1 MPDLSNQRRLAA
13 QLLKCGEGRVWID
26 PASQEELAD
35 AVTRADIRSAI
46 KARVIRRK
54 RIVGT
59 SRVRARRHRAE
70 VAKGR
75 HSGPG
80 SRRGTP
86 YARVDRKER
95 WMRRIRAQRSLLN
108 ELREQKRIPAPIYRE
123 FYRRAKGG
131 MFRSRAHLLLNLRLG
146 GHLPPETPAAAP
158 SARGR

>member
-1 MPDLSNQRRLAA
+1 VPDLTNQRRMAA
-13 QLLKCGEGRVWID
+13 AILKCGLGRVWID
-26 PASQEELAD
+26 PASEQEIAD

-54 RIVGT
+54 AIQGT
-59 SRVRARRHRAE
+59 SRVRARVHAAE

-86 YARVDRKER
+86 LARVPKKSR
-95 WMRRIRAQRSLLN
+95 WMMRIRAQRDLLK
-108 ELREQKRIPAPIYRE
+108 ELRGTKKIPPSVYRE

-131 MFRSRAHLLLNLRLG
+131 MFRSRAHLLINLRLA
-146 GHLPPETPAAAP
+146 GHLPEEKAA
-158 SARGR
+158 

>member
-1 MPDLSNQRRLAA
+1 MAA
-13 QLLKCGEGRVWID
+13 ALLKCGSGRVYID

-46 KARVIRRK
+46 KAGVIRRMA
-54 RIVGT
+54 IAGT
-59 SRVRARRHRAE
+59 SRARARLHAAE

-86 YARVDRKER
+86 FSRVPKKER
-95 WMRRIRAQRSLLN
+95 WMRRIRAQRALLR
-108 ELREQKRIPAPIYRE
+108 ELRDAKKIPAAVYRE

-131 MFRSRAHLLLNLRLG
+131 MFRSRAHLVVNLRLA
-146 GHLPPETPAAAP
+146 GHLPEEKA
-158 SARGR
+158 

>member
-13 QLLKCGEGRVWID
+13 SLLKCGEGRVWID

-35 AVTRADIRSAI
+35 AVTRSDVRSAI
-46 KARVIRRK
+46 KAGVIRRAP
-54 RIVGT
+54 VAGT
-59 SRVRARRHRAE
+59 SRARARRHANE

-86 YARVDRKER
+86 SARVPRKER
-95 WMRRIRAQRSLLN
+95 WMRRIRAQRKLLQ
-108 ELREQKRIPAPIYRE
+108 ELRATKKIPPAVYRE

-131 MFRSRAHLLLNLRLG
+131 MFRSRAHLIVNLRLA
-146 GHLPPETPAAAP
+146 GHLREGAP
-158 SARGR
+158 